1 MRECAYP
8 VIGWGKHF
16 FLAALAGRKI
26 KSVYNEKK
34 AARLFPFVMGGFSR
48 TLCQTKNV
56 QGQGRWR
63 EGRRAAVQQPR
74 RPLSGFGRSLFKTG
88 KEAFCMKNVKGRSP

>member
-1 MRECAYP
+1 MRDMRLPCHWL
-8 VIGWGKHF
+8 GQTF

-34 AARLFPFVMGGFSR
+34 AARLFPFVLGGFSR

-74 RPLSGFGRSLFKTG
+74 RPLSGAGRFLFKTG
-88 KEAFCMKNVKGRSP
+88 KGAFCMKNVKGRSP